1 MLGNVLVKELS
12 LAVKSNKNGTQVIRN
27 VATGKICKKYWCANA
42 LGKGIKINRR
52 KITETLDK
60 SIAIK
65 KRRHSDG
72 VSNRVK
78 SDVFSFLGRDD
89 NSREMPGK
97 NDAKKVEIGV
107 KKQKRIFNDYLK
119 NLHLKFLSEEPD
131 IRISLASFCRLRPL
145 HIMPVNFTSRNTC
158 LCRKHQNMAL
168 KLKAVKSAGVQVQV
182 STNPDTFVRL
192 DTPDAIGLLQDIK
205 NEYLTYMVWKKV
217 PVEINGKTKEKMKI
231 VNVKTTKEDFLALM
245 KEVIVEFKDHVE
257 RVKNQYNQVKQLKEI
272 LPSNHAMVQ
281 MDFAE
286 DYKCQSQDEIQ
297 SAYWNATQVTLHPT
311 VVYHKEK
318 NTLEHKS
325 FVFVSDEPAH
335 NASTVFAILF

>member
-1 MLGNVLVKELS
+1 MFCRSWDVMIILDRCRGRMML
-12 LAVKSNKNGTQVIRN
+12 
-27 VATGKICKKYWCANA
+27 
-42 LGKGIKINRR
+42 
-52 KITETLDK
+52 
-60 SIAIK
+60 
-65 KRRHSDG
+65 
-72 VSNRVK
+72 
-78 SDVFSFLGRDD
+78 
-89 NSREMPGK
+89 
-97 NDAKKVEIGV
+97 KKVETGV
-107 KKQKRIFNDYLK
+107 KKQKHILNDYLK

-131 IRISLASFCRLRPL
+131 IRISLASFCRLHPL
-145 HIMPVNFTSRNTC
+145 HIMPVNLTSRNTC

-168 KLKAVKSAGVQVQV
+168 KLKAVKSAGVQV

-205 NEYLTYMVWKKV
+205 NEHLTYMVWKKV

-231 VNVKTTKEDFLALM
+231 INVKTTKEDFLALM
-245 KEVIVEFKDHVE
+245 KEEIVEFMDHVE

-272 LPSNHAMVQ
+272 LPSNQAMVQ

-297 SAYWNATQVTLHPT
+297 SAHWNATQVTLHPT
-311 VVYHKEK
+311 VVYYKEE

-335 NASTVFAILF
+335 NASTVFAILKKLVPEIKNIVPNLDMVHYRTDSPTSQYRNKSIFSIVCNHRSWLVPFGITLRQGMAKACAMVLEVQLSS